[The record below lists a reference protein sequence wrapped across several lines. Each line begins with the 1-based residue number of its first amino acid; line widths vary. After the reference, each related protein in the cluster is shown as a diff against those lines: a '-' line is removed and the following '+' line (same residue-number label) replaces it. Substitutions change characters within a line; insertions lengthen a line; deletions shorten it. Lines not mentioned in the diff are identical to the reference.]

1 MTIPEVIKDWLLNLL
16 RQGKH
21 YVKSSDIETNLVHF
35 GKEYWGVIHTPS
47 TYSRE
52 WRKFR
57 SEKQYRD
64 IDIKTIEPIKT
75 RSRQTTWM
83 ITSDYSRTG
92 T

>member
-16 RQGKH
+16 RQGKY
-21 YVKSSDIETNLVHF
+21 YVKTSDVETALVSY
-35 GKEYWGVIHTPS
+35 GQEYCGVKHTPS

-57 SEKQYRD
+57 ADKQYRD
-64 IDIKTIEPIKT
+64 IDIHNIEPIKT
-75 RSRQTTWM
+75 RSKQTTWM
-83 ITSDYSRTG
+83 ITPDYSRTG